1 MCVRQQNGGMYVCMH
16 NRMYADRPASSTQ
29 YLRIFAELG
38 IFEVWKMQV
47 IKATETMW
55 EGGTVGTHPHLLK
68 VREVMMRE
76 VKVREVTMREV
87 MVYHHRLVHQNL
99 LAHLPDHLLSGSVVL
114 LDIIRKGGGV
124 DIT

>member
-1 MCVRQQNGGMYVCMH
+1 MH

-87 MVYHHRLVHQNL
+87 KVREVTMREVMVYHHRLVHQNL

-114 LDIIRKGGGV
+114 LDIIRKGGGGHNLK
-124 DIT
+124 